1 MDPLDFIVFFFYVLI
16 YYLFFSFNR
25 KKIKNIRLQKY
36 HSNAF
41 WLKVFAS
48 LCYALFVLY
57 ISLGDST
64 TLYFPEGHHLYKSIL
79 NDPSKFHLLFMDGA
93 AFDGSMLNNPHQI
106 GYFSDA
112 SNLFVIKITALLCFF
127 TFGQYLALNLTFAM
141 IAFSGVWKLYR
152 FFCNQ
157 FPDLDK
163 QFAIAI
169 LYLPTFVFWSSG
181 ILKEPFVI
189 GALGWLTYSLYQLMY
204 ERKRIIINSLRV
216 FICIYIFTLVK
227 IYILVAYLPA
237 FALFLLLKNAS
248 LIKNI
253 FGKILLI
260 IGFMTVS
267 IFFFTRVADNTETL
281 EGYTGN
287 DLTKN
292 IITHQQNYNSQSN
305 LAEGSFFTL
314 GVTFDGSL
322 GSLAQI
328 APAAIVA
335 TLFRPFIWESRNIST
350 LLSSLESMAFM
361 IFTIFVFF
369 KVGPIKFIN
378 TIVRKPIVLYCFIFS
393 MTFSLFVG
401 VTTLNFGTL
410 VRYKIPATPFYL
422 IVLFLILYYSGKT
435 QIKNPIKTTQQKSG
449 ATS

>member
-1 MDPLDFIVFFFYVLI
+1 MNLLDFIVFFVYVFL
-16 YYLFFSFNR
+16 YYLLFSLSR
-25 KKIKNIRLQKY
+25 RKIKNIRLRKY
-36 HSNAF
+36 HKTAF

-48 LCYALFVLY
+48 LCYGMFVLY
-57 ISLGDST
+57 ISLGDTT
-64 TLYFPEGHHLYKSIL
+64 TLYFPEGLHLYKMIL
-79 NDPSKFHLLFMDGA
+79 NDPSKFHLLFMDGK
-93 AFDGSMLNNPHQI
+93 AFDSSMLDNPHQI

-112 SNLFVIKITALLCFF
+112 SNLLVIKTTAFLCFF

-141 IAFSGVWKLYR
+141 IAFSGIWKLYR
-152 FFCNQ
+152 FFCTQ
-157 FPDLDK
+157 FAELDK

-189 GALGWLTYSLYQLMY
+189 SALGWLTYSLYQLMY

-216 FICIYIFTLVK
+216 FTCIYIFTLVK
-227 IYILVAYLPA
+227 IYILVAYIPA

-260 IGFMTVS
+260 IGFMAVS
-267 IFFFTRVADNTETL
+267 IFFFTRVADNSESL

-292 IITHQQNYNSQSN
+292 IITRQQNFNSQSN
-305 LAEGSFFTL
+305 STEGSFFSL

-322 GSLAQI
+322 GSLIQI
-328 APAAIVA
+328 APAAIIA

-361 IFTIFVFF
+361 LFTIYVFF
-369 KVGPIKFIN
+369 KVGAIN
-378 TIVRKPIVLYCFIFS
+378 FMNIIVRKPVVLYCFIFS
-393 MTFSLFVG
+393 MIFSLFIG
-401 VTTLNFGTL
+401 ATTLNFGTL

-422 IVLFLILYYSGKT
+422 IALFLILYYSGKSRT
-435 QIKNPIKTTQQKSG
+435 KKNIQIS
-449 ATS
+449 

>member
-1 MDPLDFIVFFFYVLI
+1 MDLLDFFVFVLYTLLFYF
-16 YYLFFSFNR
+16 YFSLSR
-25 KKIKNIRLQKY
+25 KRITDIRLRKF
-36 HSNAF
+36 HKNAF

-48 LCYALFVLY
+48 LCYSLFVLY
-57 ISLGDST
+57 ISLGDTT
-64 TLYFPEGHHLYKSIL
+64 TLYFPEGHHLYKLIL
-79 NDPSKFHLLFMDGA
+79 NDPSKFHLLFMDGH
-93 AFDGSMLNNPHQI
+93 AFDSSMLDNPHQI
-106 GYFSDA
+106 GYFSDT
-112 SNLFVIKITALLCFF
+112 SNLLVIKFTAFLSFF
-127 TFGQYLALNLTFAM
+127 TFGQYLTLNLTFSM

-152 FFCNQ
+152 FFCMQ
-157 FPDLDK
+157 FPELKK

-189 GALGWLTYSLYQLMY
+189 SALGWLTYALYQVMY
-204 ERKRIIINSLRV
+204 KRKKIVINSCRV

-260 IGFMTVS
+260 IGFMAGS
-267 IFFFTRVADNTETL
+267 IFFFTRVADNSETL

-292 IITHQQNYNSQSN
+292 IIVRQQNFNAQNNAS
-305 LAEGSFFTL
+305 EGSFFSL

-322 GSLAQI
+322 GSLIKI
-328 APAAIVA
+328 APAAIIA

-350 LLSSLESMAFM
+350 MLSSIESMAFM
-361 IFTIFVFF
+361 FFTIFVFF
-369 KVGPIKFIN
+369 KVGASHFFN
-378 TIVRKPIVLYCFIFS
+378 TIVRKPIVLYCFVFS
-393 MTFSLFVG
+393 MIFSLFVG
-401 VTTLNFGTL
+401 ATTLNFGTL

-422 IVLFLILYYSGKT
+422 IALILILYYSAES
-435 QIKNPIKTTQQKSG
+435 QKRKQHLISE
-449 ATS
+449 

>member
-79 NDPSKFHLLFMDGA
+79 NDPSKFHLLFMDGT
-93 AFDGSMLNNPHQI
+93 AFDSSMLDNPHQI

-287 DLTKN
+287 DL
-292 IITHQQNYNSQSN
+292 
-305 LAEGSFFTL
+305 
-314 GVTFDGSL
+314 
-322 GSLAQI
+322 
-328 APAAIVA
+328 
-335 TLFRPFIWESRNIST
+335 
-350 LLSSLESMAFM
+350 
-361 IFTIFVFF
+361 
-369 KVGPIKFIN
+369 
-378 TIVRKPIVLYCFIFS
+378 
-393 MTFSLFVG
+393 
-401 VTTLNFGTL
+401 
-410 VRYKIPATPFYL
+410 
-422 IVLFLILYYSGKT
+422 
-435 QIKNPIKTTQQKSG
+435 
-449 ATS
+449 

>member
-1 MDPLDFIVFFFYVLI
+1 MDLLDFIVFFLYVFI
-16 YYLFFSFNR
+16 YYLFFSFSR
-25 KKIKNIRLQKY
+25 KKIKNARQRKY
-36 HSNAF
+36 HKNAF
-41 WLKVFAS
+41 WLKVLAS
-48 LCYALFVLY
+48 FCYALFVLY

-64 TLYFPEGHHLYKSIL
+64 TLYFPEGHHLYKLIL
-79 NDPSKFHLLFMDGA
+79 NDPSNFHLFFMDGS
-93 AFDGSMLNNPHQI
+93 AFDSSMLNNPRQI
-106 GYFSDA
+106 GYFSDVA
-112 SNLFVIKITALLCFF
+112 NLFIIKTTALLCFF

-152 FFCNQ
+152 FFCTQ
-157 FPDLDK
+157 FPELDK
-163 QFAIAI
+163 QFAIAL
-169 LYLPTFVFWSSG
+169 LYLPTFIFWSSG

-189 GALGWLTYSLYQLMY
+189 SALGWLTYALYKLLY

-227 IYILVAYLPA
+227 VYILVAYLPA

-253 FGKILLI
+253 FGKVFLI
-260 IGFMTVS
+260 IGFLTVS

-292 IITHQQNYNSQSN
+292 ITTRQQNFNSQSN
-305 LAEGSFFTL
+305 SSEGSFFSL

-322 GSLAQI
+322 VSLAKI

-361 IFTIFVFF
+361 LFTIYVFF
-369 KVGPIKFIN
+369 KAGPVTFMR
-378 TIVRKPIVLYCFIFS
+378 TIIRKPIILYCFIFS

-401 VTTLNFGTL
+401 ATTLNFGTL

-422 IVLFLILYYSGKT
+422 IALFLILYYSGKMNGN
-435 QIKNPIKTTQQKSG
+435 KNSLVSSSLG
-449 ATS
+449 